1 MMKNTRPNKA
11 NIHTGID
18 IGSAKI
24 RCAIIET
31 DIVKNTNKLLG
42 IGSSD
47 STGISRGSITSR
59 EKFLEEMEKAL
70 VEAEKMSNIKVEHV
84 WLSVSGEHI
93 RGINTQGA
101 IAIEGKSSSSSA
113 NKLNKI
119 DENDVKRVMEMAK
132 AISFPTDRE
141 ILHIL
146 PQEYVVD
153 AMDNIKDP
161 IGMSGRRLEARV
173 HLVTVITSAATNLV
187 DCAEELG
194 LIVKGLAF
202 QGLAAGIATI
212 DSDERDMGVVL
223 VDIGSKTTDVTIF
236 YEGGVRHTGV
246 LPIGADSVTNDIA
259 VMLRITKNEAERI
272 KLKYGSAKASMA
284 SPELQIE
291 ITNNESGKP
300 TKVSEH
306 ELSRYMEARMVEIY
320 QLIGR
325 EISRTDCYSKLTYGL
340 VITGGG
346 ALLPNIAVLG
356 EEILGMRVRI
366 GAPRDITSAIDIT
379 NSPQLSSVIGLALWT
394 SKSDDI
400 LLDEPIR
407 FGAKHLIGKIF
418 DWFRGFF

>member
-1 MMKNTRPNKA
+1 MKNTRTKKT

-31 DIVKNTNKLLG
+31 DIVENANRLLG
-42 IGSSD
+42 VGSSV
-47 STGISRGSITSR
+47 STGINRGSITSR
-59 EKFLEEMEKAL
+59 EKFLEEMEAAL
-70 VEAEKMSNIKVEHV
+70 VEAEKMANVKVDRI

-93 RGINTQGA
+93 KGINTQGA
-101 IAIEGKSSSSSA
+101 IAIDGNSSGSL
-113 NKLNKI
+113 LNKI
-119 DENDVKRVMEMAK
+119 DENDVKRVLEMAK

-153 AMDNIKDP
+153 VMDKIKDP
-161 IGMSGRRLEARV
+161 IGMSGRRLEAQV
-173 HLVTVITSAATNLV
+173 HLVTVTTSAATNLV
-187 DCAEELG
+187 NCAEDLG
-194 LIVKGLAF
+194 LSVQGLVF
-202 QGLAAGIATI
+202 QGLASGVATI
-212 DSDERDMGVVL
+212 DSDERDSGVVL
-223 VDIGSKTTDVTIF
+223 ADIGSKTTDITIY
-236 YEGGVRHTGV
+236 YEGSVRHTGV

-259 VMLRITKNEAERI
+259 VMLRISKTEAERI

-300 TKVSEH
+300 IKVSEH
-306 ELSRYMEARMVEIY
+306 ELSRYVEARMVEIY

-325 EISRTDCYSKLTYGL
+325 EISRTDCYDKLTYGL

-366 GAPRDITSAIDIT
+366 GAPRDITSSIDT
-379 NSPQLSSVIGLALWT
+379 SNSPQLSSVIGLALWS

-407 FGAKHLIGKIF
+407 FGAKDLIGKISE
-418 DWFRGFF
+418 WFRGFF